1 MSWIFNKAYKLNG
14 HLEFSFVLFIIF
26 CILFFDYGWGER
38 GEIFGIMKILA
49 IWVICWS
56 FGIVESVS
64 MQMFRKIRISN
75 SVVTRMYMCVTGG
88 KKH

>member
-1 MSWIFNKAYKLNG
+1 MNWIFNKAYKLNG
-14 HLEFSFVLFIIF
+14 LSEFSFVLFIIF
-26 CILFFDYGWGER
+26 CILFFDYGWELE
-38 GEIFGIMKILA
+38 EILGIMKILA

-75 SVVTRMYMCVTGG
+75 SVVTCMYMCVTGG